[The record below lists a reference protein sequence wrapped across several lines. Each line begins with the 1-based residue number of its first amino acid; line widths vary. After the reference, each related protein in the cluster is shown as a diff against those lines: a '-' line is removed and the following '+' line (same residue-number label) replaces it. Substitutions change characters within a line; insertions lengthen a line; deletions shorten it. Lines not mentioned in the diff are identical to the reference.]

1 MIAALPMYDWP
12 EVAGATD
19 ALWAALRVRIAEA
32 GFDAPLALT
41 RDAPLPRIWSAE
53 DLLIAQTCGLPYVAG
68 AARAARL
75 VGTPIYEVEGCAG
88 PAYRSALVA
97 RRGAGGLEA
106 LRGARFARNEAGSL
120 SGWAAPLDLLGRDFF
135 GEIVETGAHRASVQ
149 AVAEG
154 RADLAAVDAVAW
166 RLARLHEP
174 ASEALEVV
182 GWTAPFPATPFI
194 TSALH
199 DGSERAALRAA
210 FAETLADPMAE
221 EARVALGLAG
231 IAPATDADYDPVRR
245 LARTVRA
252 AG

>member
-12 EVAGATD
+12 EVAEATD
-19 ALWAALRVRIAEA
+19 ALWSALRVRLTEA
-32 GFDAPLALT
+32 GFDAPFALT
-41 RDAPLPRIWSAE
+41 RDAPLPEIWGSA

-88 PAYRSALVA
+88 PSYRSALVA
-97 RRGAGGLEA
+97 RRGASDLES
-106 LRGARFARNEAGSL
+106 LRGARFARNGAESL

-135 GEIVETGAHRASVQ
+135 GEILDTGAHRESVK
-149 AVAEG
+149 AVAEE
-154 RADLAAVDAVAW
+154 RADFAAVDAVAW

-182 GWTAPFPATPFI
+182 GWTEPAPATPFV

-199 DGSERAALRAA
+199 DGAERAAIRAIL
-210 FAETLADPMAE
+210 AETLTDPLAE
-221 EARVALGLAG
+221 AACAELGLAG
-231 IAPATDADYDPVRR
+231 IVAASDADYDPVRR
-245 LARTVRA
+245 LARAVR
-252 AG
+252 